1 MKANP
6 HMNEFNERV
15 SIIGDKQ
22 TKSFPVLY
30 KNKENCCGCS
40 ACYAICPMNAI
51 TMDPDEEGFLYP
63 TVNTEKCIR
72 CYKCISVCTFKTDQ
86 KKKGY
91 YKTEKVGD
99 T

>member
-1 MKANP
+1 MKNV
-6 HMNEFNERV
+6 NEQSREAPILFIN
-15 SIIGDKQ
+15 
-22 TKSFPVLY
+22 
-30 KNKENCCGCS
+30 KNNCCGCS